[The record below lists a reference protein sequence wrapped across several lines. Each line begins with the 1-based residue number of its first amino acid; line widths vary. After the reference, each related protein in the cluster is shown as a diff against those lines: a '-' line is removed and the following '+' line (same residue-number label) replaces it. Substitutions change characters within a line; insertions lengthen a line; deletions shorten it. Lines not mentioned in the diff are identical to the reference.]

1 MALNPAQPPKSAKFS
16 KPPRRQPNAT
26 LRTREYLTQHEVE
39 QLQQAARQ
47 LGRHGHRD
55 ATLIL
60 LMFRHGLRVVE
71 ASTLKWEQVDFTQAT
86 LHVSRVKHGKSAT
99 HPLQG
104 VTLRALR
111 KLQRDA
117 PDTPYLFVSERGAP
131 VTPRTI
137 HHIIA
142 RAGQAA
148 DFPFPVHPH
157 MLRHGTGFYLANR
170 GCDTRTIQA
179 YLGHTNINNTVIYT
193 ALAPQRFNGLWAETL

>member
-1 MALNPAQPPKSAKFS
+1 ML
-16 KPPRRQPNAT
+16 PRRQPNAT

-60 LMFRHGLRVVE
+60 LMFRHGLRVAEVS
-71 ASTLKWEQVDFTQAT
+71 ALQWAQVNFTEAT
-86 LHVSRVKHGKSAT
+86 LHVNRLKQGKAAT
-99 HPLQG
+99 QPLQG

-111 KLQRDA
+111 KLQREY
-117 PDTPYLFVSERGAP
+117 PDTLYLFISERRAP
-131 VTPRTI
+131 LTPRTI
-137 HHIIA
+137 HHLVA
-142 RAGQAA
+142 RAGKVAA
-148 DFPFPVHPH
+148 LPFSVHPH

-179 YLGHTNINNTVIYT
+179 YLGHNINC
-193 ALAPQRFNGLWAETL
+193 